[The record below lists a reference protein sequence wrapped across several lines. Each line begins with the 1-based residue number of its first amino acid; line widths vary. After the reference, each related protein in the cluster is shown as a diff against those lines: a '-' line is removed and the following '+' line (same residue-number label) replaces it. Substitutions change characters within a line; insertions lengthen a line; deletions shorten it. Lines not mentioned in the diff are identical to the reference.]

1 MGSYVLASNAE
12 QGEPAPG
19 EYRPPAIVWEQ
30 PFVALAQISPPPCDP
45 ETDPNC
51 EP

>member
-1 MGSYVLASNAE
+1 LSAE
-12 QGEPAPG
+12 PDKLEGKYE
-19 EYRPPAIVWEQ
+19 PPAIVWEQ
-30 PFVALAQISPPPCDP
+30 PFVALAQISPPKCDP